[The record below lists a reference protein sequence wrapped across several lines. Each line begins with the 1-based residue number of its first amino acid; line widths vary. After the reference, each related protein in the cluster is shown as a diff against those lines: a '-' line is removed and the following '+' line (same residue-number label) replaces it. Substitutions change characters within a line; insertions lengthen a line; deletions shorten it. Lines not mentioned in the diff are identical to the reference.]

1 VNNPVISLPTAA
13 RISWGA
19 GSRAFE
25 LRSVD
30 TEVLERASV
39 VFRPWAIH
47 GSGTPIAWEVT
58 RSSEGFVLT
67 RAAPGTSVP
76 QRLMSRRGA
85 AHVVSVV
92 ESSAV
97 LALADE
103 PDVLSFHAALVGR
116 GDRGV
121 LILGPNEAG
130 KSTLACA
137 LWQRGFTFLGDD
149 VAVLNEDNRAAGSAP
164 RRVSLRDQSRT
175 LLGEQVWADVL
186 AAPSA
191 ERTADGYLFHPDEV
205 DGRLRP
211 ASVRVMVCVFLARR
225 SIVTAAGEMRR
236 VPPNETVLSLLPY
249 SSLAGR
255 GDVGQ
260 AIARIATLSTHV
272 AMYDLGRGPLD
283 DMAAAVE
290 RMVEEG

>member
-1 VNNPVISLPTAA
+1 VNDPVVSTLTGA

-25 LRSVD
+25 LRCAD
-30 TEVLERASV
+30 AAVLERAAV
-39 VFRPWAIH
+39 VFRPWATH
-47 GSGTPIAWEVT
+47 GSATPIAWDVT
-58 RSSEGFVLT
+58 RSSGGFVVT
-67 RAAPGTSVP
+67 RAAPGTSTAE
-76 QRLMSRRGA
+76 RLVSRA

-103 PDVLSFHAALVGR
+103 PDVLSFHAALVER

-164 RRVSLRDQSRT
+164 RRVSLRYQSRA
-175 LLGEQVWADVL
+175 LLGEEVWADVL

-191 ERTADGYLFHPDEV
+191 ERTPDGYLFHPDEV

-211 ASVRVMVCVFLARR
+211 ASVRVTVCVFLARR
-225 SIVTAAGEMRR
+225 SIVTTAGEMRR

-249 SSLAGR
+249 SNLAGR
-255 GDVGQ
+255 GDVGP
-260 AIARIATLSTHV
+260 AIARIATLSTDV

-283 DMAAAVE
+283 DMAADVE